1 MLLFYGIIFSKLKCF
16 IDILAKT
23 FLQTCG
29 SILLKRNITFSDFF
43 KSTNL
48 SIDRQNMA
56 ALRKSRQL
64 CYYKVKIGRILR
76 SLYNFLCGNDTFV
89 SPPTH

>member
-29 SILLKRNITFSDFF
+29 WINI
-43 KSTNL
+43 
-48 SIDRQNMA
+48 
-56 ALRKSRQL
+56 
-64 CYYKVKIGRILR
+64 VKTK
-76 SLYNFLCGNDTFV
+76 YNFFRFFQVYEFV
-89 SPPTH
+89 NRSTKHGSSSQKSSTVLLQS

>member
-29 SILLKRNITFSDFF
+29 SILLKRNITY
-43 KSTNL
+43 L
-48 SIDRQNMA
+48 SFYVLISP
-56 ALRKSRQL
+56 LLSLLVLL
-64 CYYKVKIGRILR
+64 CPY
-76 SLYNFLCGNDTFV
+76 
-89 SPPTH
+89 